1 MDSAMLVADPLQTVW
16 DAGVGTTTEVGLTVT
31 SKLNAVPVQELA
43 VGVMIYRTTPG
54 EVPVLSKVWLIL
66 ARQPEAQSLNPVM
79 VPPVGAVSTEAV
91 QV

>member
-54 EVPVLSKVWLIL
+54 EVPVLSNRSLMM
-66 ARQPEAQSLNPVM
+66 APEPGELNPFM
-79 VPPVGAVSTEAV
+79 CPPVGVVTSVAV